1 MSMDIDTVD
10 NLYEAL
16 ASIRGVRD
24 LIRCLDS
31 HDKVDSMA
39 DATHVLSCALDRAE
53 ERLAEAVAVLD
64 EM

>member
-1 MSMDIDTVD
+1 MDIDTVD
-10 NLYEAL
+10 SLYEAL

-31 HDKVDSMA
+31 PDKVDSIG
-39 DATHVLSCALDRAE
+39 DATHVLSCALDGAE
-53 ERLAEAVAVLD
+53 ERLAEAIAELD

>member
-1 MSMDIDTVD
+1 MDIDTVD

-31 HDKVDSMA
+31 PDKVNSMA
-39 DATHVLSCALDRAE
+39 DATYLLSCVLERAE
-53 ERLAEAVAVLD
+53 EQLAAAIAELD
-64 EM
+64 GA